1 MGIKI
6 SMDLE
11 TIDMMYREAKDR
23 KKQIDIIADM
33 NETEPAYIALLLQR
47 MGNDVHQHKMPRAP
61 RTEGAADKRAEF
73 EMSGYGV
80 RADLFR
86 ERKYRTMGKIIAAN
100 TGKRKEEDDDM
111 KSYAQEQLEH
121 AKAKEAEGQAV
132 SDDMD
137 NQKTQT
143 QRVDDAL
150 GTYGARER
158 LAFLMWGMFLEEK
171 YGKVPFNAED
181 LEVLGQLR
189 GVAERVGGAR

>member
-1 MGIKI
+1 MGIQI

-61 RTEGAADKRAEF
+61 RTEGAVDKRKEF
-73 EMSGYGV
+73 EMSGYGEA
-80 RADLFR
+80 ADHFR
-86 ERKYRTMGKIIAAN
+86 ERKYRPMGKIIAAN
-100 TGKRKEEDDDM
+100 PEKRKEEDDDM
-111 KSYAQEQLEH
+111 KSCAQEQIEH
-121 AKAKEAEGQAV
+121 AKVKEDERVVQT
-132 SDDMD
+132 DID

-143 QRVDDAL
+143 QRVDYVL
-150 GTYGARER
+150 GSYGARER

-189 GVAERVGGAR
+189 GVAERVGGAQ